1 MAEISA
7 TIKINDAFSAPLSK
21 LAAGL
26 SKGQSGFSKLKSALS
41 GDVFQ
46 GASKSSNSMF
56 KSMTGG
62 VVVGNLISKGMGLAR
77 SGISSMLGELNEA
90 STSWQTFEGNMH
102 QIGASNT
109 QIARAKSD
117 MQKFAQQTI
126 YSASDMS
133 STYAQLA
140 AVGTKNTAKL
150 VKGFGG
156 LAAASDNPQQAM
168 KTLSEQATQM
178 AAKPK
183 VQWQD
188 FKLML
193 EQTPAGISAVA
204 KTMGKSTTEL
214 IKNIQD
220 GKVKTQDFLNAVA
233 KTGTNANFS
242 KMATQYKTVGQA
254 MDGLKE
260 TLANKLQPQFDKVSQ
275 VGIKAVSGIT
285 DKLAN
290 LNWDALGN
298 GILSAI
304 SKVQPILANLGNGF
318 KQMFEGFN
326 SSGAGKSIAD
336 MFGSIADAG
345 KKLTSTLSSGKG
357 GNSFFKQ
364 LGSLGGGA
372 LSSVAQAIS
381 GVANAVGKM
390 DPGSLMALARAFIV
404 LKGGLKG
411 IAIMAIVKGLQQLN
425 GLSPGTIEN
434 IASAL
439 TKLAYAFV
447 ILKAVGKGMQMLKG
461 IHDAFSSLSSMKT
474 PKMAT
479 PEVPQAGGIA
489 QSAGAYLKLGA
500 ALLMVGGA
508 VVLAAAG
515 FKLLADAATQ
525 LASGG
530 GAAIAT
536 FFGMVA
542 AIAALAAVVVLLG
555 PTMIGASVG
564 FLMFAAALLIIGAA
578 IFVASAGITMLATQ
592 LPIISQYGLSASV
605 GLLALA
611 GAVAVFGVGALVA
624 AVGVVVLGAGLIV
637 LAAGL
642 MIAAVGALLF
652 GVALTLIA
660 AMSLV
665 AGAGLMIMAV
675 AMVMIAPMTLI
686 AAVGM
691 LMLAVAMVMI
701 APMAMIAAVGMLMLS
716 MALILVGPMAMV
728 AAVGL
733 ILLSVALLLIG
744 PMSLIAAVGLLLLG
758 VALVLVM
765 AMGLVAAVG
774 ILLLGVG
781 LVLVSAMAM
790 VAAVGLL
797 LMSVAL
803 MMIMVTAMVSAV
815 GLMLL
820 AVALM
825 LVGPMAMVA
834 AVGLILLASASMM
847 LAAGLVAVA
856 AAAMM
861 TAAAIVAVGA
871 AVMTMVSMFIM
882 AGSMMVSAITS
893 AMSRVVSAVSSGIQ
907 AAVSAA
913 RGFAGALVGV
923 GRDLI
928 QGLINGITSMI
939 GAAVSA
945 VSKVASSVVSA
956 AKGLLHIGS
965 PSRLFRQYGRWVD
978 QGLIIGL
985 NKDAGAAADA
995 SANMAQ
1001 GVVDAASGM
1010 HPTIGAPEMDQF
1022 NTGDL
1027 LADGFDRAKDS
1038 AYDLIGAITGLN
1050 GRTAN
1055 VGVLGSITGNQ
1066 NFNEKSIDGSSL
1078 ATGSDAI
1085 TPASIL
1091 SSNSSTN
1098 NTNNDQSVII
1108 QSGAITIN
1116 SSGNPEQD
1124 ADALLDRLEE
1134 KIMEQADKS
1143 LS

>member
-41 GDVFQ
+41 GDAFQ

-62 VVVGNLISKGMGLAR
+62 VVVGNLISKGMGLAK

-102 QIGASNT
+102 QLGASNT

-290 LNWDALGN
+290 LNWDGLGN

-304 SKVQPILANLGNGF
+304 NKVQPILANLGNGF
-318 KQMFEGFN
+318 KQMFDGFN
-326 SSGAGKSIAD
+326 SSGAGKSIVD
-336 MFGSIADAG
+336 MFDSIADAG
-345 KKLTSTLSSGKG
+345 KKLTATLSKGKG
-357 GNSFFKQ
+357 GTSFFKQ
-364 LGSLGGGA
+364 LGQLGGGA

-381 GVANAVGKM
+381 GVADAVGKM
-390 DPGSLMALARAFIV
+390 DPSSLMALARAFIV

-411 IAIMAIVKGLQQLN
+411 IAIMAIIKGLQQLN

-461 IHDAFSSLSSMKT
+461 IHDAFSSLGGLKT

-500 ALLMVGGA
+500 ALIMVGGA

-542 AIAALAAVVVLLG
+542 AIAALAVVVRLLG
-555 PTMIGASVG
+555 PAMIGASVG

-578 IFVASAGITMLATQ
+578 IFVAAAGITMLATQ

-624 AVGVVVLGAGLIV
+624 AVGVVLLGAGLIV

-675 AMVMIAPMTLI
+675 AIVMIAPMTLI

-691 LMLAVAMVMI
+691 MMLAIAMVMI

-733 ILLSVALLLIG
+733 
-744 PMSLIAAVGLLLLG
+744 M
-758 VALVLVM
+758 
-765 AMGLVAAVG
+765 
-774 ILLLGVG
+774 
-781 LVLVSAMAM
+781 
-790 VAAVGLL
+790 
-797 LMSVAL
+797 
-803 MMIMVTAMVSAV
+803 
-815 GLMLL
+815 
-820 AVALM
+820 
-825 LVGPMAMVA
+825 
-834 AVGLILLASASMM
+834 LLASASMM
-847 LAAGLVAVA
+847 LAVGLAAVA

-913 RGFAGALVGV
+913 RGFAGALVSV

-1027 LADGFDRAKDS
+1027 LADGFDRATNS
-1038 AYDLIGAITGLN
+1038 VYDLVGAITGLN
-1050 GRTAN
+1050 GKTAN

-1066 NFNEKSIDGSSL
+1066 NFDEKSISSSDL
-1078 ATGSDAI
+1078 GTGTDTI
-1085 TPASIL
+1085 TPTSVL

-1098 NTNNDQSVII
+1098 TSNNQSVNI
-1108 QSGAITIN
+1108 QSGAIVIN
-1116 SSGNPEQD
+1116 SSGNPEED

>member
-41 GDVFQ
+41 GDAFQ

-220 GKVKTQDFLNAVA
+220 GSVKTQDFLNAVA

-304 SKVQPILANLGNGF
+304 SKVQPILDNLGNGF

-326 SSGAGKSIAD
+326 SSGAGKSIVD
-336 MFGSIADAG
+336 MFDSIADAG
-345 KKLTSTLSSGKG
+345 KKLTATLSKGKG
-357 GNSFFKQ
+357 GTSFFKQ
-364 LGSLGGGA
+364 LGQLGGGA

-381 GVANAVGKM
+381 GVADAVGKM
-390 DPGSLMALARAFIV
+390 DPSSLMALARAFIV

-461 IHDAFSSLSSMKT
+461 IHDAFSSLGGLKT

-500 ALLMVGGA
+500 ALIMVGGA

-542 AIAALAAVVVLLG
+542 AIAALAVVVRLLG
-555 PTMIGASVG
+555 PAMIGASAG

-578 IFVASAGITMLATQ
+578 IFVATAGITMLATQ
-592 LPIISQYGLSASV
+592 LPIISQYGLSAAV

-691 LMLAVAMVMI
+691 MMLAIAMVMI

-733 ILLSVALLLIG
+733 
-744 PMSLIAAVGLLLLG
+744 M
-758 VALVLVM
+758 
-765 AMGLVAAVG
+765 
-774 ILLLGVG
+774 
-781 LVLVSAMAM
+781 
-790 VAAVGLL
+790 
-797 LMSVAL
+797 
-803 MMIMVTAMVSAV
+803 
-815 GLMLL
+815 
-820 AVALM
+820 
-825 LVGPMAMVA
+825 
-834 AVGLILLASASMM
+834 LLASASMM
-847 LAAGLVAVA
+847 LAAGLAAVA

-1027 LADGFDRAKDS
+1027 LADGFDRATDS
-1038 AYDLIGAITGLN
+1038 VYDLVGAITGLN
-1050 GRTAN
+1050 GKTAN

-1066 NFNEKSIDGSSL
+1066 NFDEKSISSSDL
-1078 ATGSDAI
+1078 GTGTDTI
-1085 TPASIL
+1085 TPASVL

-1098 NTNNDQSVII
+1098 TSNNQSVNI
-1108 QSGAITIN
+1108 QSGAIVIN
-1116 SSGNPEQD
+1116 SSGNPEED

>member
-62 VVVGNLISKGMGLAR
+62 VVVGNLISKGMGLAGAGIR
-77 SGISSMLGELNEA
+77 SLIADMNESNA
-90 STSWQTFEGNMH
+90 TWKTFDGNMH
-102 QIGASNT
+102 QLGASSNE
-109 QIARAKSD
+109 INSAKAD

-133 STYAQLA
+133 STYSQLA
-140 AVGTKNTAKL
+140 AVGIKNTGQL

-156 LAAASDNPQQAM
+156 LAAAADNPQQAM

-178 AAKPK
+178 AAKPM

-188 FKLML
+188 FKFML
-193 EQTPAGISAVA
+193 DQTPGGIAAVA
-204 KTMGKSTTEL
+204 KTMNMNTRQLVKSV
-214 IKNIQD
+214 QD
-220 GKVKTQDFLNAVA
+220 GKVKTDEFLGAIA

-260 TLANKLQPQFDKVSQ
+260 TLTNKLQPQFDKVSQ

-326 SSGAGKSIAD
+326 SSGAGKSIVD
-336 MFGSIADAG
+336 MFDSIADAG
-345 KKLTSTLSSGKG
+345 KKLTATLSKGKG

-381 GVANAVGKM
+381 GVANAVGTM
-390 DPGSLMALARAFIV
+390 DPSSLMALARAFIV

-461 IHDAFSSLSSMKT
+461 IHDAFSSLSGLKT

-479 PEVPQAGGIA
+479 PEVPKAGGIA
-489 QSAGAYLKLGA
+489 QSAGAFLKLGA

-508 VVLAAAG
+508 VVLAAVG

-542 AIAALAAVVVLLG
+542 AIAALAVVVRLLG
-555 PTMIGASVG
+555 PAMIGASAG

-578 IFVASAGITMLATQ
+578 IFVATAGITMLATQ
-592 LPIISQYGLSASV
+592 LPIISQYGLSAAV

-733 ILLSVALLLIG
+733 
-744 PMSLIAAVGLLLLG
+744 M
-758 VALVLVM
+758 
-765 AMGLVAAVG
+765 
-774 ILLLGVG
+774 
-781 LVLVSAMAM
+781 
-790 VAAVGLL
+790 
-797 LMSVAL
+797 
-803 MMIMVTAMVSAV
+803 
-815 GLMLL
+815 
-820 AVALM
+820 
-825 LVGPMAMVA
+825 
-834 AVGLILLASASMM
+834 LLASASMM

-939 GAAVSA
+939 GAAVRA

-1027 LADGFDRAKDS
+1027 LADSFDRATDS
-1038 AYDLIGAITGLN
+1038 VYDLVGAITGLN
-1050 GRTAN
+1050 GKTAN
-1055 VGVLGSITGNQ
+1055 IGVLGSITGNQ
-1066 NFNEKSIDGSSL
+1066 NFDEKSISSSDL
-1078 ATGSDAI
+1078 GTGTDTI
-1085 TPASIL
+1085 TPASVL

-1098 NTNNDQSVII
+1098 TSNNQSVNI
-1108 QSGAITIN
+1108 QSGAIVIN
-1116 SSGNPEQD
+1116 SSGNPEED

>member
-62 VVVGNLISKGMGLAR
+62 VVVGNLISKGMGLAASGVR
-77 SGISSMLGELNEA
+77 SMVGELNEA

-102 QIGASNT
+102 QLGKSPAEIN
-109 QIARAKSD
+109 RAKSE

-140 AVGTKNTAKL
+140 AAGVKNTGKL

-275 VGIKAVSGIT
+275 VGIKAISGIT

-336 MFGSIADAG
+336 MLGSIADAG

-390 DPGSLMALARAFIV
+390 DPSSLMALARAFIV

-461 IHDAFSSLSSMKT
+461 IHDAFSSLSGLKT

-542 AIAALAAVVVLLG
+542 AIAALAVVVRLLG

-624 AVGVVVLGAGLIV
+624 AVGVILLGAGLIV

-733 ILLSVALLLIG
+733 
-744 PMSLIAAVGLLLLG
+744 M
-758 VALVLVM
+758 
-765 AMGLVAAVG
+765 
-774 ILLLGVG
+774 
-781 LVLVSAMAM
+781 
-790 VAAVGLL
+790 
-797 LMSVAL
+797 
-803 MMIMVTAMVSAV
+803 
-815 GLMLL
+815 
-820 AVALM
+820 
-825 LVGPMAMVA
+825 
-834 AVGLILLASASMM
+834 LLASASMM
-847 LAAGLVAVA
+847 LAAGLAAVA

-861 TAAAIVAVGA
+861 TAAAIVAIGA

-1038 AYDLIGAITGLN
+1038 VYDLIGAITGLN
-1050 GRTAN
+1050 GKTAN

-1085 TPASIL
+1085 TPASVL

-1098 NTNNDQSVII
+1098 NTNNDQFVTI

>member
-62 VVVGNLISKGMGLAR
+62 VVVGNLISKGMGLAANGVR
-77 SGISSMLGELNEA
+77 SMVGELNEA

-102 QIGASNT
+102 QLGKSPADIN
-109 QIARAKSD
+109 RAKSE

-140 AVGTKNTAKL
+140 AVGVKNTGKL

-447 ILKAVGKGMQMLKG
+447 ILKAVGKGMQMLKS

-542 AIAALAAVVVLLG
+542 AIAALAVVVVLLG

-578 IFVASAGITMLATQ
+578 IFVATAGITLLATQ
-592 LPIISQYGLSASV
+592 LPIISQYGLSAAG

-624 AVGVVVLGAGLIV
+624 AVGVILLGAGLIV

-691 LMLAVAMVMI
+691 MMLAVAMVMI

-733 ILLSVALLLIG
+733 
-744 PMSLIAAVGLLLLG
+744 
-758 VALVLVM
+758 
-765 AMGLVAAVG
+765 
-774 ILLLGVG
+774 
-781 LVLVSAMAM
+781 
-790 VAAVGLL
+790 
-797 LMSVAL
+797 
-803 MMIMVTAMVSAV
+803 
-815 GLMLL
+815 MLL
-820 AVALM
+820 AA
-825 LVGPMAMVA
+825 
-834 AVGLILLASASMM
+834 ASMM
-847 LAAGLVAVA
+847 LAAGLAAVA

-985 NKDAGAAADA
+985 TKDACAAASD
-995 SANMAQ
+995 SANLAQ
-1001 GVVDAASGM
+1001 GVFYAASGM
-1010 HPTIGAPEMDQF
+1010 HPTIGTPEMDQF

-1038 AYDLIGAITGLN
+1038 VYDLIGAITGLN
-1050 GRTAN
+1050 GKTAN

-1085 TPASIL
+1085 TPASVL

-1098 NTNNDQSVII
+1098 NTNNDQSVTI
-1108 QSGAITIN
+1108 QSGAIVIN
-1116 SSGNPEQD
+1116 SSGNPEAD

>member
-542 AIAALAAVVVLLG
+542 AIAALAVVVVLLG
-555 PTMIGASVG
+555 PTMIEASVG

-578 IFVASAGITMLATQ
+578 IFVAAAGITLLATQ
-592 LPIISQYGLSASV
+592 LPIISQYGLSAAG

-624 AVGVVVLGAGLIV
+624 AVGVILLGAGLIV

-691 LMLAVAMVMI
+691 MMLAVAMVMI

-733 ILLSVALLLIG
+733 
-744 PMSLIAAVGLLLLG
+744 
-758 VALVLVM
+758 
-765 AMGLVAAVG
+765 
-774 ILLLGVG
+774 
-781 LVLVSAMAM
+781 
-790 VAAVGLL
+790 
-797 LMSVAL
+797 
-803 MMIMVTAMVSAV
+803 
-815 GLMLL
+815 MLL
-820 AVALM
+820 AA
-825 LVGPMAMVA
+825 
-834 AVGLILLASASMM
+834 ASMM
-847 LAAGLVAVA
+847 LAAGLAAVA

-1022 NTGDL
+1022 NTGNL
-1027 LADGFDRAKDS
+1027 LADSFDRAKDS
-1038 AYDLIGAITGLN
+1038 VYDLIGAITGLN
-1050 GRTAN
+1050 GKTAN

-1085 TPASIL
+1085 TPASVL

-1098 NTNNDQSVII
+1098 NTNNDQSVTI

>member
-41 GDVFQ
+41 GDAFQ

-62 VVVGNLISKGMGLAR
+62 VVVGNLISKGMDLAR

-220 GKVKTQDFLNAVA
+220 GSVKTQDFLNAVA

-326 SSGAGKSIAD
+326 SSGAGKSIVD
-336 MFGSIADAG
+336 MFDSIADAG
-345 KKLTSTLSSGKG
+345 KKLTATLSKGKG
-357 GNSFFKQ
+357 GTSFFKQ
-364 LGSLGGGA
+364 LGQLGGGA

-381 GVANAVGKM
+381 GVADAVGKM
-390 DPGSLMALARAFIV
+390 DPSSLMALARAFIV

-447 ILKAVGKGMQMLKG
+447 ILKAVGKGMQMLKS
-461 IHDAFSSLSSMKT
+461 IHDAFSSLSGLKT

-542 AIAALAAVVVLLG
+542 AIAALAVVVRLLG
-555 PTMIGASVG
+555 LGMIGASVG

-578 IFVASAGITMLATQ
+578 IFVATAGITLLATQ
-592 LPIISQYGLSASV
+592 LPIISQYGLSAAG

-624 AVGVVVLGAGLIV
+624 AVGVILLGAGLIV

-691 LMLAVAMVMI
+691 MMLAIAMVMI

-733 ILLSVALLLIG
+733 
-744 PMSLIAAVGLLLLG
+744 M
-758 VALVLVM
+758 
-765 AMGLVAAVG
+765 
-774 ILLLGVG
+774 
-781 LVLVSAMAM
+781 
-790 VAAVGLL
+790 
-797 LMSVAL
+797 
-803 MMIMVTAMVSAV
+803 
-815 GLMLL
+815 
-820 AVALM
+820 
-825 LVGPMAMVA
+825 
-834 AVGLILLASASMM
+834 LLASASMM
-847 LAAGLVAVA
+847 LAAGLAAVA

-907 AAVSAA
+907 AAVNAA

-1027 LADGFDRAKDS
+1027 LADGFDRATDS
-1038 AYDLIGAITGLN
+1038 VYDLVGAITGLN
-1050 GRTAN
+1050 GKTAN

-1066 NFNEKSIDGSSL
+1066 NFDEKSISSSDL
-1078 ATGSDAI
+1078 GTGTDTI
-1085 TPASIL
+1085 TPASVL

-1098 NTNNDQSVII
+1098 TSNNQSVNI
-1108 QSGAITIN
+1108 QSGAIVIN
-1116 SSGNPEQD
+1116 SSGNPEED

-1134 KIMEQADKS
+1134 KIMEQANKS

>member
-62 VVVGNLISKGMGLAR
+62 VVVGNLISKGMGLAASGVR
-77 SGISSMLGELNEA
+77 SMVGELNEA

-102 QIGASNT
+102 QLGKSPAEIN
-109 QIARAKSD
+109 RAKSD

-364 LGSLGGGA
+364 LGSISGGA

-390 DPGSLMALARAFIV
+390 DPSSLMALARAFIV

-461 IHDAFSSLSSMKT
+461 IHDAFSSLSGLKT

-479 PEVPQAGGIA
+479 PEVPKAGGIA
-489 QSAGAYLKLGA
+489 QSAGAFLKLGA

-542 AIAALAAVVVLLG
+542 AIAALAVVVALLG

-578 IFVASAGITMLATQ
+578 IFVAAAGITMLATQ
-592 LPIISQYGLSASV
+592 LPIISQYGLSAAG

-624 AVGVVVLGAGLIV
+624 AVGVILLGAGLIV

-691 LMLAVAMVMI
+691 MMLAVAMVMI

-733 ILLSVALLLIG
+733 
-744 PMSLIAAVGLLLLG
+744 
-758 VALVLVM
+758 
-765 AMGLVAAVG
+765 
-774 ILLLGVG
+774 
-781 LVLVSAMAM
+781 
-790 VAAVGLL
+790 
-797 LMSVAL
+797 
-803 MMIMVTAMVSAV
+803 
-815 GLMLL
+815 MLL
-820 AVALM
+820 AA
-825 LVGPMAMVA
+825 
-834 AVGLILLASASMM
+834 ASMM
-847 LAAGLVAVA
+847 LAAGLAAVA

-1022 NTGDL
+1022 NTGNL
-1027 LADGFDRAKDS
+1027 LADSFDRAKDS
-1038 AYDLIGAITGLN
+1038 VYDLIGAITGLN
-1050 GRTAN
+1050 GKTAN

-1085 TPASIL
+1085 TPASVL

-1098 NTNNDQSVII
+1098 NTNNDQFVTI

-1116 SSGNPEQD
+1116 SSGNPEED

>member
-41 GDVFQ
+41 GDAFQ

-102 QIGASNT
+102 QLGASDT

-140 AVGTKNTAKL
+140 AVGTKNTAQL

-156 LAAASDNPQQAM
+156 LASAADNPQQAM

-318 KQMFEGFN
+318 KQVFEGFN
-326 SSGAGKSIAD
+326 SSGAGKSIVD
-336 MFGSIADAG
+336 MFDSIADAG
-345 KKLTSTLSSGKG
+345 KKLTATLSKGKG

-390 DPGSLMALARAFIV
+390 DPSSLMALARAFIV

-461 IHDAFSSLSSMKT
+461 IHDAFSSLSGLKT

-530 GAAIAT
+530 GAAIAI

-542 AIAALAAVVVLLG
+542 AIAALAVVVVLLG

-578 IFVASAGITMLATQ
+578 IFVATAGITLLATQ
-592 LPIISQYGLSASV
+592 LPIISQYGLSAAG

-624 AVGVVVLGAGLIV
+624 AVGVILLGAGLIV

-733 ILLSVALLLIG
+733 
-744 PMSLIAAVGLLLLG
+744 M
-758 VALVLVM
+758 
-765 AMGLVAAVG
+765 
-774 ILLLGVG
+774 
-781 LVLVSAMAM
+781 
-790 VAAVGLL
+790 
-797 LMSVAL
+797 
-803 MMIMVTAMVSAV
+803 
-815 GLMLL
+815 
-820 AVALM
+820 
-825 LVGPMAMVA
+825 
-834 AVGLILLASASMM
+834 LLASASMM
-847 LAAGLVAVA
+847 LAAGLAAVA

-1027 LADGFDRAKDS
+1027 LADSFDRATDS
-1038 AYDLIGAITGLN
+1038 VYDLVGAITGLN
-1050 GRTAN
+1050 GKTAN

-1066 NFNEKSIDGSSL
+1066 NFDEKSISSSDL
-1078 ATGSDAI
+1078 GTGTGTDTI
-1085 TPASIL
+1085 TPASVL

-1098 NTNNDQSVII
+1098 TSNNQSVNI
-1108 QSGAITIN
+1108 QSGAIVIN
-1116 SSGNPEQD
+1116 SSGNPEED

-1134 KIMEQADKS
+1134 KIMEQANKS

>member
-62 VVVGNLISKGMGLAR
+62 IVVGNLISKGMGLAASGVR
-77 SGISSMLGELNEA
+77 SMVGELNEA

-102 QIGASNT
+102 QLGKSPAEIN
-109 QIARAKSD
+109 RAKSE

-140 AVGTKNTAKL
+140 AVGVKNTGKL

-304 SKVQPILANLGNGF
+304 NKVQPILANLGNGF
-318 KQMFEGFN
+318 KQMFDGFN
-326 SSGAGKSIAD
+326 SSGAGKSIVD
-336 MFGSIADAG
+336 MFDSIADAG
-345 KKLTSTLSSGKG
+345 KKLTGTLSKGKG
-357 GNSFFKQ
+357 GTSFFKQ
-364 LGSLGGGA
+364 LGQLGGGA
-372 LSSVAQAIS
+372 LSTVAQAIS
-381 GVANAVGKM
+381 GVADAVGKM
-390 DPGSLMALARAFIV
+390 DPSSLMALARAFIV

-461 IHDAFSSLSSMKT
+461 IHDAFSSLSGLKT
-474 PKMAT
+474 PKMTT

-500 ALLMVGGA
+500 ALIMVGGA

-542 AIAALAAVVVLLG
+542 AIAALAVVVRLLG
-555 PTMIGASVG
+555 PAMIGASAG
-564 FLMFAAALLIIGAA
+564 FLMFAVALLIIGAA
-578 IFVASAGITMLATQ
+578 IFVATAGITMLATQ
-592 LPIISQYGLSASV
+592 LPIISQYGLSAAV

-642 MIAAVGALLF
+642 MLAAVGALLF

-675 AMVMIAPMTLI
+675 AMIMIAPMTLI

-733 ILLSVALLLIG
+733 
-744 PMSLIAAVGLLLLG
+744 
-758 VALVLVM
+758 
-765 AMGLVAAVG
+765 
-774 ILLLGVG
+774 
-781 LVLVSAMAM
+781 
-790 VAAVGLL
+790 
-797 LMSVAL
+797 
-803 MMIMVTAMVSAV
+803 
-815 GLMLL
+815 MLL
-820 AVALM
+820 AA
-825 LVGPMAMVA
+825 
-834 AVGLILLASASMM
+834 ASMM
-847 LAAGLVAVA
+847 LAAGLAAVA

-1027 LADGFDRAKDS
+1027 LADGFDRATDS
-1038 AYDLIGAITGLN
+1038 VYDLVGAITGLN
-1050 GRTAN
+1050 GKTAN

-1066 NFNEKSIDGSSL
+1066 NFDEKSISS
-1078 ATGSDAI
+1078 SDLGTETDTI
-1085 TPASIL
+1085 TPASVL

-1098 NTNNDQSVII
+1098 TSNNQSVNI
-1108 QSGAITIN
+1108 QSGAIVIN
-1116 SSGNPEQD
+1116 SSGNPEED
-1124 ADALLDRLEE
+1124 ADAILDRLEQ
-1134 KIMEQADKS
+1134 KILDQADKS

>member
-62 VVVGNLISKGMGLAR
+62 VVVGNLISKGMGLAASGVR
-77 SGISSMLGELNEA
+77 SMVGELNEA

-102 QIGASNT
+102 QLGKSPAEIN
-109 QIARAKSD
+109 RAKSE

-140 AVGTKNTAKL
+140 AVGVKNTGKL

-304 SKVQPILANLGNGF
+304 SKVQPILTNLGNGF

-390 DPGSLMALARAFIV
+390 DPSSLMALARAFIV

-461 IHDAFSSLSSMKT
+461 IHDAFSSLSGLKT

-508 VVLAAAG
+508 VALTAAG

-542 AIAALAAVVVLLG
+542 AIAALAVVVRLLG
-555 PTMIGASVG
+555 PAMIGASAG

-592 LPIISQYGLSASV
+592 LPIISQYGLSAAG

-624 AVGVVVLGAGLIV
+624 AVGVILLGAGLIV

-701 APMAMIAAVGMLMLS
+701 VPMAMIAAVGMLMLS

-733 ILLSVALLLIG
+733 
-744 PMSLIAAVGLLLLG
+744 M
-758 VALVLVM
+758 
-765 AMGLVAAVG
+765 
-774 ILLLGVG
+774 
-781 LVLVSAMAM
+781 
-790 VAAVGLL
+790 
-797 LMSVAL
+797 
-803 MMIMVTAMVSAV
+803 
-815 GLMLL
+815 
-820 AVALM
+820 
-825 LVGPMAMVA
+825 
-834 AVGLILLASASMM
+834 LLASASMM
-847 LAAGLVAVA
+847 LAAGLAAVA

-1022 NTGDL
+1022 NAGDL

-1038 AYDLIGAITGLN
+1038 VYDLIGAITGLN
-1050 GRTAN
+1050 GKTAN

-1085 TPASIL
+1085 TPASVL

-1098 NTNNDQSVII
+1098 NTNNDQSVTI

-1124 ADALLDRLEE
+1124 ADALLDKLEE

>member
-56 KSMTGG
+56 KSMAGG
-62 VVVGNLISKGMGLAR
+62 VVVGNLISKGMGLAK

-102 QIGASNT
+102 QLGASNT

-140 AVGTKNTAKL
+140 AVGVKNTGKL

-204 KTMGKSTTEL
+204 KSMGESTQQL
-214 IKNIQD
+214 IKDVQD

-242 KMATQYKTVGQA
+242 KLATQYKTVGQA

-290 LNWDALGN
+290 LNWDGLGN
-298 GILSAI
+298 GMLSAI
-304 SKVQPILANLGNGF
+304 NKVQPILANLGNGF
-318 KQMFEGFN
+318 KQMFDGFN
-326 SSGAGKSIAD
+326 SSGAGKSIVD
-336 MFGSIADAG
+336 MFDSIADAG
-345 KKLTSTLSSGKG
+345 KNLTATLSKGKG
-357 GNSFFKQ
+357 GTSFFKQ
-364 LGSLGGGA
+364 LGQLGGGA

-381 GVANAVGKM
+381 GVADAVGKM
-390 DPGSLMALARAFIV
+390 DPSSLMALARAFIV

-461 IHDAFSSLSSMKT
+461 IHDAFSSLSGLKT

-542 AIAALAAVVVLLG
+542 AIAVLAVVVRLLG
-555 PTMIGASVG
+555 PAMIGASAG

-578 IFVASAGITMLATQ
+578 IFVATAGITMLATQ
-592 LPIISQYGLSASV
+592 LPIISQYGLSAAV

-624 AVGVVVLGAGLIV
+624 AVGVIVLGAGLIV

-691 LMLAVAMVMI
+691 MMLAIAMVMI

-733 ILLSVALLLIG
+733 
-744 PMSLIAAVGLLLLG
+744 M
-758 VALVLVM
+758 
-765 AMGLVAAVG
+765 
-774 ILLLGVG
+774 
-781 LVLVSAMAM
+781 
-790 VAAVGLL
+790 
-797 LMSVAL
+797 
-803 MMIMVTAMVSAV
+803 
-815 GLMLL
+815 
-820 AVALM
+820 
-825 LVGPMAMVA
+825 
-834 AVGLILLASASMM
+834 LLASASMM
-847 LAAGLVAVA
+847 LAAGLAAVA

-1027 LADGFDRAKDS
+1027 LADGFDRATDS
-1038 AYDLIGAITGLN
+1038 VYDLVGAITGLN
-1050 GRTAN
+1050 GKTAN

-1066 NFNEKSIDGSSL
+1066 NFDEKSINSSDL
-1078 ATGSDAI
+1078 GTGTDTI
-1085 TPASIL
+1085 TPASVL
-1091 SSNSSTN
+1091 SSSSSTN
-1098 NTNNDQSVII
+1098 TNNNQSVNI
-1108 QSGAITIN
+1108 QSGAIVIN
-1116 SSGNPEQD
+1116 SSGNPEED

>member
-41 GDVFQ
+41 GDAFQ

-62 VVVGNLISKGMGLAR
+62 VVVGNLISKGMDLAR

-193 EQTPAGISAVA
+193 EQTPAGISAIA

-275 VGIKAVSGIT
+275 VGIKAISGIT

-390 DPGSLMALARAFIV
+390 DPSSLMALARAFIV

-461 IHDAFSSLSSMKT
+461 IHDAFSSLSGLKT

-542 AIAALAAVVVLLG
+542 AIAALAVVVVLLG
-555 PTMIGASVG
+555 PTMIEASVG

-578 IFVASAGITMLATQ
+578 IFVATAGITLLATQ
-592 LPIISQYGLSASV
+592 LPIISQYGLSAAG

-624 AVGVVVLGAGLIV
+624 AVGVILLGAGLIV

-691 LMLAVAMVMI
+691 LMLAVTMVMI

-733 ILLSVALLLIG
+733 
-744 PMSLIAAVGLLLLG
+744 
-758 VALVLVM
+758 
-765 AMGLVAAVG
+765 
-774 ILLLGVG
+774 
-781 LVLVSAMAM
+781 
-790 VAAVGLL
+790 
-797 LMSVAL
+797 
-803 MMIMVTAMVSAV
+803 
-815 GLMLL
+815 MLL
-820 AVALM
+820 AV
-825 LVGPMAMVA
+825 
-834 AVGLILLASASMM
+834 ASMM
-847 LAAGLVAVA
+847 LAAGLAAVA

-1038 AYDLIGAITGLN
+1038 VYDLIGAITGLN
-1050 GRTAN
+1050 GKTAN

-1085 TPASIL
+1085 TPASVL

-1098 NTNNDQSVII
+1098 NTNNDQSVTI
-1108 QSGAITIN
+1108 QSGAIVIN
-1116 SSGNPEQD
+1116 SSGNPEED

>member
-46 GASKSSNSMF
+46 GASKSSNSIF

-62 VVVGNLISKGMGLAR
+62 VVVGNLISKGMGLAASGVR
-77 SGISSMLGELNEA
+77 SMVGELNEA

-102 QIGASNT
+102 QLGKSPAEIN
-109 QIARAKSD
+109 RAKSE

-140 AVGTKNTAKL
+140 AVGVKNTGKL

-275 VGIKAVSGIT
+275 VGIKAISGIT

-390 DPGSLMALARAFIV
+390 DPSSLMALARAFIV

-461 IHDAFSSLSSMKT
+461 IHDAFSSLSGLKT

-479 PEVPQAGGIA
+479 PEVPKAGGIA
-489 QSAGAYLKLGA
+489 QSAGAFLKLGA

-508 VVLAAAG
+508 VVLAAVG

-525 LASGG
+525 LVSGG

-542 AIAALAAVVVLLG
+542 AIAALAVVVVLLG

-592 LPIISQYGLSASV
+592 LPIISQYGLSAAG

-624 AVGVVVLGAGLIV
+624 AVGVILLGAGLIV

-701 APMAMIAAVGMLMLS
+701 APMAMIAAVGMLILS

-733 ILLSVALLLIG
+733 
-744 PMSLIAAVGLLLLG
+744 M
-758 VALVLVM
+758 
-765 AMGLVAAVG
+765 
-774 ILLLGVG
+774 
-781 LVLVSAMAM
+781 
-790 VAAVGLL
+790 
-797 LMSVAL
+797 
-803 MMIMVTAMVSAV
+803 
-815 GLMLL
+815 
-820 AVALM
+820 
-825 LVGPMAMVA
+825 
-834 AVGLILLASASMM
+834 LLASASMM
-847 LAAGLVAVA
+847 LAAGLAAVA

-861 TAAAIVAVGA
+861 TAAAIVAIGA

-1022 NTGDL
+1022 NAGDL

-1038 AYDLIGAITGLN
+1038 VYDLIGAITGLN
-1050 GRTAN
+1050 GKTAN
-1055 VGVLGSITGNQ
+1055 VGVLGAITGNQ

-1085 TPASIL
+1085 TPASVL

-1098 NTNNDQSVII
+1098 NTNNDQFVTI

>member
-41 GDVFQ
+41 GDAFQ

-220 GKVKTQDFLNAVA
+220 GSVKTQDFLNAVA

-290 LNWDALGN
+290 LNWDGLGN

-304 SKVQPILANLGNGF
+304 NKVQPILANLGNGF
-318 KQMFEGFN
+318 KQMFDGFN
-326 SSGAGKSIAD
+326 SSGAGKSIVD
-336 MFGSIADAG
+336 MFDSIADAG
-345 KKLTSTLSSGKG
+345 KKLTATLSKGKG
-357 GNSFFKQ
+357 GTSFFKQ
-364 LGSLGGGA
+364 LGQLGGSA

-381 GVANAVGKM
+381 GVADAVGKM
-390 DPGSLMALARAFIV
+390 DPSSLMALARAFIV

-461 IHDAFSSLSSMKT
+461 IHDAFSSLSGLKT

-500 ALLMVGGA
+500 ALIMVGGA

-542 AIAALAAVVVLLG
+542 AIAALAVVVTLLG
-555 PTMIGASVG
+555 PALIGASVG

-578 IFVASAGITMLATQ
+578 IFVAAAGITMLATQ

-675 AMVMIAPMTLI
+675 AMIMIAPMTLI

-733 ILLSVALLLIG
+733 
-744 PMSLIAAVGLLLLG
+744 
-758 VALVLVM
+758 
-765 AMGLVAAVG
+765 
-774 ILLLGVG
+774 
-781 LVLVSAMAM
+781 
-790 VAAVGLL
+790 
-797 LMSVAL
+797 
-803 MMIMVTAMVSAV
+803 
-815 GLMLL
+815 MLL
-820 AVALM
+820 AA
-825 LVGPMAMVA
+825 
-834 AVGLILLASASMM
+834 ASMM
-847 LAAGLVAVA
+847 LAAGLAAVA

-861 TAAAIVAVGA
+861 TAAAIVAIGA

-945 VSKVASSVVSA
+945 VSKVTSSVVNA

-1027 LADGFDRAKDS
+1027 LADGFDRATDS
-1038 AYDLIGAITGLN
+1038 VYDLVGAITGLN
-1050 GRTAN
+1050 GKTAN

-1066 NFNEKSIDGSSL
+1066 NFDEKSISSSDL
-1078 ATGSDAI
+1078 GTGTDTI
-1085 TPASIL
+1085 TPTSVL

-1098 NTNNDQSVII
+1098 TSNNQSVNI
-1108 QSGAITIN
+1108 QSGAIVIN
-1116 SSGNPEQD
+1116 SSGNPEED

-1134 KIMEQADKS
+1134 KIMEQANKS

>member
-41 GDVFQ
+41 GDAFQ

-220 GKVKTQDFLNAVA
+220 GSVKTQDFLNAVA

-326 SSGAGKSIAD
+326 SSGAGKSIVD
-336 MFGSIADAG
+336 MFDSIADAG
-345 KKLTSTLSSGKG
+345 KKLTATLSKGKG
-357 GNSFFKQ
+357 GTSFFKQ
-364 LGSLGGGA
+364 LGQLGGGA

-381 GVANAVGKM
+381 GVADAVGKM
-390 DPGSLMALARAFIV
+390 DPSSLMALARAFIV

-461 IHDAFSSLSSMKT
+461 IHDAFSSLGGLKT

-500 ALLMVGGA
+500 ALIMVGGA

-530 GAAIAT
+530 GATIAT

-542 AIAALAAVVVLLG
+542 AIAALAVVVRLLG
-555 PTMIGASVG
+555 PAMIGASAG

-578 IFVASAGITMLATQ
+578 IFVATAGITMLATQ
-592 LPIISQYGLSASV
+592 LPIISQYGLSAAV

-691 LMLAVAMVMI
+691 MMLAIAMVMI

-733 ILLSVALLLIG
+733 
-744 PMSLIAAVGLLLLG
+744 M
-758 VALVLVM
+758 
-765 AMGLVAAVG
+765 
-774 ILLLGVG
+774 
-781 LVLVSAMAM
+781 
-790 VAAVGLL
+790 
-797 LMSVAL
+797 
-803 MMIMVTAMVSAV
+803 
-815 GLMLL
+815 
-820 AVALM
+820 
-825 LVGPMAMVA
+825 
-834 AVGLILLASASMM
+834 LLASASMM
-847 LAAGLVAVA
+847 LAAGLAAVA
-856 AAAMM
+856 TAAMM

-1027 LADGFDRAKDS
+1027 LADGFDRATDS
-1038 AYDLIGAITGLN
+1038 VYDLVGAITGLN
-1050 GRTAN
+1050 GKTAN

-1066 NFNEKSIDGSSL
+1066 NFDEKSISSSDL
-1078 ATGSDAI
+1078 GTGTDTI
-1085 TPASIL
+1085 THTSVL

-1098 NTNNDQSVII
+1098 TSNNQSVNI
-1108 QSGAITIN
+1108 QSGAIVIN
-1116 SSGNPEQD
+1116 SSGNPEED